1 VHIENQNVPQ
11 QARGRIR
18 PFSKYLILWTLAF
31 VTILAVPG
39 CSLGVMFGK
48 MFLGDPKVKSQ
59 FRTATGVDLTKGEK
73 SILITCSAPHSVLSR
88 YPSIQIDILDRMSRH
103 LETRNVKIISSDK
116 VSSWFDD
123 HGDWGDFSE
132 LAENF
137 SADYVMNIQ
146 IEVFRLDVPDSSN
159 LQQGKINGNI
169 QVLDCQSGSAPATA
183 FERRFNLAFPD
194 YPVPKENKS
203 ERLFTEQF
211 QDRVSLTLAQFL
223 YDHRVSETV
232 H

>member
-1 VHIENQNVPQ
+1 MLIKVPKH
-11 QARGRIR
+11 
-18 PFSKYLILWTLAF
+18 SDILPNRRASSRNLLLLSLTLAM
-31 VTILAVPG
+31 LCCVPG

-48 MFLGDPKVKSQ
+48 MFFGDPRVKSQ
-59 FRTATGVDLTKGEK
+59 FRTATDVDLTKGEK

-116 VSSWFDD
+116 VSAWFDD
-123 HGDWGDFSE
+123 HGDWGDFSA
-132 LAENF
+132 LAEHF
-137 SADYVMNIQ
+137 DADYVMNIQ

-169 QVLDCQSGSAPATA
+169 RVLDCQSGSTPTTA
-183 FERRFNLAFPD
+183 FERTFNLAYPD
-194 YPVPKENKS
+194 YPVPRENKS
-203 ERLFTEQF
+203 ERLFAEQF